1 MEKKM
6 IEMYRRDDGF
16 YAARELK
23 NGELSADAHKV
34 TAEEIMTMF
43 TEFFGDYCRETG
55 QSKLLMQ
62 DAKGQLFVTMRVE
75 PNKQAEKPAKTADA
89 RGQSPGRKP
98 AKVQSPGTER
108 KAPARDLSPDRTN
121 TERKAKAKSDKSVKS
136 VGKKEK
142 EVKSVGKKKK

>member
-62 DAKGQLFVTMRVE
+62 DAKGQLFVTMRV
-75 PNKQAEKPAKTADA
+75 PKQTEKPAKTADA

-108 KAPARDLSPDRTN
+108 PS
-121 TERKAKAKSDKSVKS
+121 KAKSVKSVKS
-136 VGKKEK
+136 VGKK
-142 EVKSVGKKKK
+142 KK

>member
-16 YAARELK
+16 YAARVLK

-62 DAKGQLFVTMRVE
+62 DAKGQLFVTMRV
-75 PNKQAEKPAKTADA
+75 PKQTADA

-98 AKVQSPGTER
+98 AKVQSPGTEKAAKKRTKR
-108 KAPARDLSPDRTN
+108 K
-121 TERKAKAKSDKSVKS
+121 
-136 VGKKEK
+136 
-142 EVKSVGKKKK
+142 

>member
-75 PNKQAEKPAKTADA
+75 PNKQSSGDGKASGDA
-89 RGQSPGRKP
+89 SSVRGQVPGRKQTR
-98 AKVQSPGTER
+98 A

-121 TERKAKAKSDKSVKS
+121 TERKAKSDKSVKS

-142 EVKSVGKKKK
+142 EAKSVGKKKK

>member
-108 KAPARDLSPDRTN
+108 KA
-121 TERKAKAKSDKSVKS
+121 KSVKSVKS
-136 VGKKEK
+136 VGKK
-142 EVKSVGKKKK
+142 KK